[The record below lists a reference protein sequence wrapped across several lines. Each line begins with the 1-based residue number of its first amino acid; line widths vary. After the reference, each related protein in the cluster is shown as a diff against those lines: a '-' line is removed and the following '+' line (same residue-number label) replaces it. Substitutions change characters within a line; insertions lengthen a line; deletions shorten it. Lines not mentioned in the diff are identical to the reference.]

1 MKKLPFCL
9 LLIVMV
15 GLYGQQAVA
24 QKETHREYAG
34 MKITECN
41 ACHKG
46 EGIAPNHTADWIRNH
61 RILASRGTHN
71 CAECHDQAY
80 CLDCHHGGG
89 IDASLSSQNYRRDYT
104 PKSHRSNWR
113 ELHPIKSLDNRETCE
128 RCHID
133 QEECK
138 QCHNRF
144 RGSDLAFL
152 SHRRQ
157 FRDIPLSDIGPNH
170 ALFTWNQCP
179 TCHQNGVTSHVWS
192 GDHSREARRS
202 LQACQS
208 CHSDG
213 DTCINCHSARGGSGL
228 RANPHPRNWGSIAD
242 NYRDKS
248 EGRSC
253 IKCHDGY

>member
-24 QKETHREYAG
+24 QKEAHREYAA

-46 EGIAPNHTADWIRNH
+46 EGVAPNHTADWIRNH
-61 RILASRGTHN
+61 RLLASRGTHN

-89 IDASLSSQNYRRDYT
+89 IDPSLSSQNYRRDYT

-133 QEECK
+133 QAQCREC
-138 QCHNRF
+138 HDRF

-157 FRDIPLSDIGPNH
+157 FRDIKLSEVGPAH
-170 ALFTWNQCP
+170 DQFTPAQCP
-179 TCHQNGVTSHVWS
+179 ACHVSGLVPSHAWS
-192 GDHSREARRS
+192 GDHAREARRS
-202 LQACQS
+202 LQTCQT
-208 CHSDG
+208 CHSEG
-213 DTCINCHSARGGSGL
+213 DVCMTCHSARTGL
-228 RANPHPRNWGSIAD
+228 RVNPHPRNWGSVQN
-242 NYRDKS
+242 NYWDKGN
-248 EGRSC
+248 GRSC
-253 IKCHDGY
+253 IRCHDGY